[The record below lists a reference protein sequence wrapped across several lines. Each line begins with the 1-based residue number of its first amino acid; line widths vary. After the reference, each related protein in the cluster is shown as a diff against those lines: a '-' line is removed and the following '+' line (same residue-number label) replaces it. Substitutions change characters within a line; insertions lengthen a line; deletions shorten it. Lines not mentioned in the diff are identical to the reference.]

1 MQRGRREQMKQ
12 ENERR
17 IVDEK
22 QVAEVDG
29 KIIQCKSNISVAND
43 LTD

>member
-1 MQRGRREQMKQ
+1 MQRGRREQRKE

-17 IVDEK
+17 IV
-22 QVAEVDG
+22 AEIDG
-29 KIIQCKSNISVAND
+29 KIMPCKSNISVAND